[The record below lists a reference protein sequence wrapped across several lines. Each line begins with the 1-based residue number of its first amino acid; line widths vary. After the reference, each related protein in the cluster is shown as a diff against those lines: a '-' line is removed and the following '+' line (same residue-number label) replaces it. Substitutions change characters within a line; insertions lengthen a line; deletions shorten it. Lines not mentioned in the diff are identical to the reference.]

1 MIFLKIKDPNI
12 VKSRTSPVTHTLTT
26 SYMSLHNRCYWF
38 IVILMQ
44 PVPPAVSSLS
54 PISVHLPAIIFQ
66 SCDLTCRLFTRTVTP
81 LRSTPVSE
89 ITPLITARDPCFN
102 FTLGQF
108 IRLTGRDWWGT
119 CSKSAPRQFPL
130 AVLCCGCL
138 CRGHE
143 QILVLL
149 QPPETCQPWIGALK
163 TLLDTS
169 LNRSHAGSP
178 VHFASVLVYLV
189 VKSQWRYRHVA
200 SFSSSLYQRRYS
212 TVKLFWT

>member
-44 PVPPAVSSLS
+44 PVPPAVSFLS

-102 FTLGQF
+102 FNLLRVSLQRAWANPRPPAATGDMSTLNWSAENPPRHF
-108 IRLTGRDWWGT
+108 IKSQPRWLT
-119 CSKSAPRQFPL
+119 CSLCQRPRLPGRKISVTLPSRGVIFQLTLSAS
-130 AVLCCGCL
+130 
-138 CRGHE
+138 
-143 QILVLL
+143 ILN
-149 QPPETCQPWIGALK
+149 
-163 TLLDTS
+163 S
-169 LNRSHAGSP
+169 
-178 VHFASVLVYLV
+178 
-189 VKSQWRYRHVA
+189 
-200 SFSSSLYQRRYS
+200 
-212 TVKLFWT
+212 